1 MPQLP
6 VTVLRQSL
14 EEKIS
19 RLEGTTRI
27 VVFGCDCG
35 ADVKSAESVDTA
47 VMSLICT
54 GMLPPSFVEYALR
67 GGADGVMIAGCR
79 VGGCEYRLGDR
90 WTKERL
96 ARHREPYLRHNV
108 PAERLCLTQASSHDD
123 PTLAEDLR
131 KFRIRLETQAA
142 ARPLPYHRRSAS
154 S

>member
-6 VTVLRQSL
+6 VSVLRRSL

-35 ADVKSAESVDTA
+35 ANVKSVESTDTA
-47 VMSLICT
+47 VMSLICA

-67 GGADGVMIAGCR
+67 GGADGVMVVGCR
-79 VGGCEYRLGDR
+79 EGGCEYRLGDR
-90 WTKERL
+90 WTAERL
-96 ARHREPYLRHNV
+96 TRQREPRLRHNV
-108 PAERLCLTQASSHDD
+108 PVGRLCLAHGSSHDSA
-123 PTLAEDLR
+123 TLAKELR
-131 KFRIRLETQAA
+131 QFRIRLETQAA
-142 ARPLPYHRRSAS
+142 ERPLPYHRRSAS